1 MSRPRSPHAGDLDAV
16 LRDDLA
22 IEQISRGRRPRGADP
37 ALKLLCAL
45 AEDVEIRVPRRRMR
59 GSRFGRGVIAT
70 AVAATVLGVTGVAAA
85 EPGGQGGLAFLTPQ
99 PDEAHISAADR
110 SLAEAQRSLAAGRT
124 MEATAALN
132 RADAELREAGESS
145 RADQLRHVSTTLR
158 SQTDRPNT
166 PHPLP
171 TTQQGSPSWPW
182 AWGIPGGGPG
192 WQPSRPPYNTCL
204 VVVCVRNGGKGGNG
218 GSAGGG
224 GTSTKRPYRPQQTPG
239 TDGSSSSGGG
249 PGLKRLLR
257 LSVPTVT
264 ARPTTPGVPSPS
276 SPNSPSARPTS
287 PSPTASPSRTTS
299 TTKPTAGS
307 GDPSSPYPS
316 VTASP

>member
-1 MSRPRSPHAGDLDAV
+1 MSRPRSPHTGDLDAV

-22 IEQISRGRRPRGADP
+22 LEQIARGRRPRGADG

-45 AEDVEIRVPRRRMR
+45 AEDVEIRVPRRRMA
-59 GSRFGRGVIAT
+59 GSRFTRGVIAT

-85 EPGGQGGLAFLTPQ
+85 QPGGSGGFALWTPR
-99 PDEAHISAADR
+99 PNDAHISAADR
-110 SLAEAQRSLAAGRT
+110 SLAEARRSLAEGRT

-132 RADAELREAGESS
+132 RADAELREAGASS
-145 RADQLRHVSTTLR
+145 RAAELKHVSTTLR
-158 SQTDRPNT
+158 AQTDLPTT

-171 TTQQGSPSWPW
+171 TTQQASPSWPW

-192 WQPSRPPYNTCL
+192 WQPSRPPFKTCL
-204 VVVCVRNGGKGGNG
+204 IVVCVSSDGNG
-218 GSAGGG
+218 GGDS
-224 GTSTKRPYRPQQTPG
+224 KKLPYRPQQTPG
-239 TDGSSSSGGG
+239 AGTSSSSGGDTSLR
-249 PGLKRLLR
+249 PLLR

-276 SPNSPSARPTS
+276 SPSSPSARPQS
-287 PSPTASPSRTTS
+287 PSATSSPSRTTS

-307 GDPSSPYPS
+307 GGSSSSPQPS
-316 VTASP
+316 ATATP